1 MSCAEWQIRS
11 LGTCVRFQSGGTP
24 PKDRPDY
31 WRGEIPWVSSGEMA
45 EPFIYDTSLRI
56 TEEAASTR
64 SRLVPPRTVLVV
76 VRGMSLAKEF
86 RVALTMR
93 RMAFNQDLKALH
105 CADDI
110 DSEFIFYALRSRQA
124 FIRDLSTDASHGT
137 KKLESDVL
145 ASVKIRVPALVVQKR
160 VVQVARSYDDLIEN
174 NRRRIALLEQAARL
188 LYEEWFVHFRFPGHE
203 HVKFINS
210 LPAGWKR
217 PLLGEYA
224 PFKYGK
230 ALRDDLRLEGDVPVY
245 GSSGIVGTHN
255 KAFVDD
261 PAIIIGRKGNVGA
274 VYFSEAPFWPIDTT
288 YFIDNENVS
297 RFLFFALHRLQFI
310 NTDVAVP
317 GLNRD
322 FAHSRHLIVPTESLL
337 NQYEESVCPLF
348 KMARN
353 LKRQNNHLQEAR
365 DLLLPRL
372 MSGEVE
378 V

>member
-1 MSCAEWQIRS
+1 
-11 LGTCVRFQSGGTP
+11 
-24 PKDRPDY
+24 
-31 WRGEIPWVSSGEMA
+31 MA